1 MRVLKQKK
9 MAKVN
14 FRECVSMALGSLW
27 ASKLRSFLTLL
38 GIIIGVLTIV
48 AVVSII
54 QGLNDYVYSQIAE
67 FGTNDFSVTK
77 FSFSGMSLKEFREQL
92 KRKNLTLEDMRLL
105 RQKCESCQLVGASV
119 GTSRTVKFR
128 NRSLKNVS
136 IRGNT
141 YLDHMIGSVDE
152 LERGRN
158 FQKGDEDHS
167 RYFCTIGA
175 DIVENL
181 FPYSDA
187 LGKWIKVGQ
196 HNFFVIGI
204 GQKKGNFFGQSQD
217 NYVQIP
223 ITTFNKIFGSRRSIN
238 INIHTASQEQMRT
251 AQEEVR
257 TIMRS
262 KRHLSFNEPDDFS
275 FRTSETFINLYKSAT
290 TGIYFAMIAISSIAL
305 FVGGIVVMNIMLV
318 AVTERT
324 NEIGIRMAVGARRN
338 DILFQFL
345 VESAVVSFLGGIIG
359 ILLGFILARIVTAVS
374 SMPSSLEPV
383 SVIVAIIVST
393 SVGLFFGLYP
403 ASKASKLNPIDALRT
418 EL

>member
-1 MRVLKQKK
+1 

-54 QGLNDYVYSQIAE
+54 QGLNDYVYSQIAQ

-92 KRKNLTLEDMRLL
+92 KRKDLALEDMRLL

-119 GTSRTVKFR
+119 ETSRTVKFR

-187 LGKWIKVGQ
+187 LGKWIKVGK

-204 GQKKGNFFGQSQD
+204 GQKKGKFFGQSQD

-223 ITTFNKIFGSRRSIN
+223 ITTFTKIYGSRRSID
-238 INIHTASQEQMRT
+238 INIHTASQEQMSI

-257 TIMRS
+257 TILRS
-262 KRHLSFNEPDDFS
+262 KRHLSFNETDDFS

-318 AVTERT
+318 AVSERT

-345 VESAVVSFLGGIIG
+345 VESAVISFLGGSIG
-359 ILLGFILARIVTAVS
+359 VLLGFILARIVTAVS

-383 SVIVAIIVST
+383 SVIAALIVST

>member
-1 MRVLKQKK
+1 

-54 QGLNDYVYSQIAE
+54 QGLNDYVYSQIAQ

-92 KRKNLTLEDMRLL
+92 KRKDLALEDMRLL

-119 GTSRTVKFR
+119 ETSRTVKFR

-204 GQKKGNFFGQSQD
+204 GQKKGKFFGQSQD

-223 ITTFNKIFGSRRSIN
+223 ITTFTKIYGSRRSID
-238 INIHTASQEQMRT
+238 INIHTASQVQMSI

-257 TIMRS
+257 TILRS
-262 KRHLSFNEPDDFS
+262 KRHLSFNETDDFS

-290 TGIYFAMIAISSIAL
+290 TGIYFAMITISSIAL

-318 AVTERT
+318 AVSERT

-345 VESAVVSFLGGIIG
+345 VESAVISFLGGSIG
-359 ILLGFILARIVTAVS
+359 VLLGFILARIVTAVS

-383 SVIVAIIVST
+383 SVIAALIVST

>member
-1 MRVLKQKK
+1 

-14 FRECVSMALGSLW
+14 FRECVSMAFGSLW

-54 QGLNDYVYSQIAE
+54 QGLNDYVYSQIAQ

-92 KRKNLTLEDMRLL
+92 KRKDLALEDMRLL

-119 GTSRTVKFR
+119 ETSRTVKFR

-187 LGKWIKVGQ
+187 LGKWIKVGK

-204 GQKKGNFFGQSQD
+204 GQKKGKFFGQSQD

-223 ITTFNKIFGSRRSIN
+223 ITTFTKIYGSRRSID
-238 INIHTASQEQMRT
+238 INIHTASQEQMSI

-257 TIMRS
+257 TILRS
-262 KRHLSFNEPDDFS
+262 KRHLSFNETDDFS

-290 TGIYFAMIAISSIAL
+290 TGIYFAMITISSIAL

-318 AVTERT
+318 AVSERT

-345 VESAVVSFLGGIIG
+345 VESAVISFLGGSIG
-359 ILLGFILARIVTAVS
+359 VLLGFILARIVTAVS

-383 SVIVAIIVST
+383 SVIAALIVST